1 MMNKY
6 IRKDVHIP
14 KLKFWGVT
22 KTYFLCPKISA
33 ILEFKFFLTK
43 NAILMQ
49 QLQKTRA
56 SGNLSYKKQTNV

>member
-22 KTYFLCPKISA
+22 DCQITHVHVLDRQGSLNIGIAYQIIYPKI
-33 ILEFKFFLTK
+33 
-43 NAILMQ
+43 LMMN
-49 QLQKTRA
+49 R
-56 SGNLSYKKQTNV
+56 SE

>member
-1 MMNKY
+1 MDNSQNIKMMNKY

-33 ILEFKFFLTK
+33 ILEFKIFLTK
-43 NAILMQ
+43 NAILM
-49 QLQKTRA
+49 
-56 SGNLSYKKQTNV
+56 